1 VIRGMMPLGGTT
13 EEMLTDLAE
22 RTGGIPSFAID
33 ALRGAGIDADELR
46 RADEAGR
53 KSTSAPRT

>member
-1 VIRGMMPLGGTT
+1 MMPLGGTT
-13 EEMLTDLAE
+13 EEMLTDLAK

-33 ALRGAGIDADELR
+33 ALRGAGMDADELR

-53 KSTSAPRT
+53 SAPSTPRT